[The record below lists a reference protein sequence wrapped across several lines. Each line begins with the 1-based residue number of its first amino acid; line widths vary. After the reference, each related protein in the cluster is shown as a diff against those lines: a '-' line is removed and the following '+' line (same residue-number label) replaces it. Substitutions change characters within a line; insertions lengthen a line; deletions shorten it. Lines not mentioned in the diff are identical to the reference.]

1 MTMIDPNATGSPS
14 ALRARFDD
22 ILARRI
28 LVIDGAMGTMM
39 QKKGLTEEDY
49 RGERFADAAG
59 TLKGN
64 HDLLSITRP
73 KVLRSVHDAF
83 LEAGA
88 DIIETNTF
96 SATSVAQAEYGLSDA
111 VDEINRAAAKVAREA
126 ADAWTLKTPDRPRFV
141 AGSIGPTSKTLSLS
155 ERVDQ
160 PSYRSITFDQ
170 LRDSY
175 EAQVR
180 ALVEGGVDLLL
191 VETIFDTLNAK
202 AAIVAIERACAD
214 IGRRPPLM
222 LSVAITDASGRTLS
236 GQTVWVGFVLTE
248 WARKWVPYW
257 TGGKGAQATLEPVE
271 NDCASRACAWPLH

>member
-1 MTMIDPNATGSPS
+1 MTMIDPTAPGSPS

-49 RGERFADAAG
+49 RGSRFADAAG

-96 SATSVAQAEYGLSDA
+96 SATTVAQAEYGLSDA
-111 VDEINRAAAKVAREA
+111 VDEINRAAV
-126 ADAWTLKTPDRPRFV
+126 
-141 AGSIGPTSKTLSLS
+141 
-155 ERVDQ
+155 
-160 PSYRSITFDQ
+160 RS
-170 LRDSY
+170 
-175 EAQVR
+175 R
-180 ALVEGGVDLLL
+180 A
-191 VETIFDTLNAK
+191 
-202 AAIVAIERACAD
+202 
-214 IGRRPPLM
+214 RRPTRGP
-222 LSVAITDASGRTLS
+222 
-236 GQTVWVGFVLTE
+236 
-248 WARKWVPYW
+248 
-257 TGGKGAQATLEPVE
+257 
-271 NDCASRACAWPLH
+271 